1 MPNTTTDFLILGAGL
16 AGITLADSLSS
27 VGAHITIIDKKG
39 IASGASGTPVGMA
52 DPAASRNANL
62 FWEPVNCYDTIKQ
75 TLEKVRDYSGKT
87 FYRETPVCRPA
98 LSHERARAYQRSL
111 ERQNWPDGWCR
122 WISADEIHGKY
133 EGINCVDGGLW
144 HTTGLTVAVPEFLG
158 AYLDMLKNHGVQYE
172 TLPDYTLTRDQ
183 SLWNLLSDEFSLRA
197 KNVIHA
203 TGSASLESKY
213 WSDLP
218 NEPVKGQILQMKPS
232 QGIPF
237 DFALS
242 GNGYIS
248 YVHPDQLVIGS
259 TYEHEFTHPEPD
271 ENGLKTIMRKFK
283 QILPDMPANVTL
295 QKHWSGIR
303 VSTPNRLP
311 VIGAH
316 HSEPGLYLFTGLG
329 SKGLLYSRY
338 TAQHLADN
346 LLNDTP
352 IRRELDIRR
361 IYKKMDFSST
371 FPGN

>member
-1 MPNTTTDFLILGAGL
+1 MIIGAGL
-16 AGITLADSLSS
+16 AGITLADALSEG
-27 VGAHITIIDKKG
+27 GASIAIIDKSG
-39 IASGASGTPVGMA
+39 IAAGASGAPVGMA

-62 FWEPVNCYDTIKQ
+62 FWEPANCYNTIKQ
-75 TLEKVRDYSGKT
+75 TLEKVHAFSGKT

-111 ERQNWPDGWCR
+111 ERQDWPEGWCR
-122 WISADEIHGKY
+122 WISSDEIHQKY
-133 EGINCVDGGLW
+133 DGINCVDGGLW
-144 HTTGLTVAVPEFLG
+144 HTTGLTVAIPEFLE
-158 AYLDMLKNHGVQYE
+158 AYLSMLQDRGVLYE
-172 TLPDYTLTRDQ
+172 TISDYSLSRDG
-183 SLWNLLSDEFSLRA
+183 STWNLETDTLLLSA
-197 KNVIHA
+197 KHAIHA
-203 TGSASLESKY
+203 TGSASLGSPY

-218 NEPVKGQILQMKPS
+218 NEPVKGQLLQMKPD
-232 QGIPF
+232 GDIPF

-248 YVHPDQLVIGS
+248 WVHPDQLIIGS
-259 TYEHEFTHPEPD
+259 TYEHEFTYPEPD
-271 ENGLKTIMRKFK
+271 ENGRKTIMRKFK
-283 QILPDMPANVTL
+283 QILPGMGEKVAL
-295 QKHWSGIR
+295 QHHWSGIR

-316 HSEPGLYLFTGLG
+316 HTEPRLYLFTGLG

-346 LLNDTP
+346 LLNGTM

-371 FPGN
+371 FPGNKL